1 MYDFW
6 LFVHVLMAIVW
17 VGGNIHLQIIGARLT
32 AANDPIQLAGFSKQA
47 EWIGMR
53 VLTPAAVLIVIAGVF
68 MVLDQWDFE
77 QLWIIIGIAGFLY
90 SFINGATLLGPL
102 SGKTAKLIEE
112 RGAEDAQVQTN
123 IRRLFL
129 YGRIEL
135 VILIVVVWAMT
146 MKPTI

>member
-1 MYDFW
+1 MYEFW

-17 VGGNIHLQIIGARLT
+17 VGGNIHLQIIGARLN
-32 AANDPIQLAGFSKQA
+32 AANDPIQLAGFSRQA
-47 EWIGMR
+47 EWIGTR

-146 MKPTI
+146 MKPTL